1 MQLEFETYR
10 NAREADIQN
19 RLARFR
25 FERESELRDK
35 MDETYSLK
43 KQDWAERLELEF
55 QSREEA
61 ARKAIMSEIDARLRN
76 ERLTH
81 ETDLELMKEE
91 TVLEL
96 ELEMEERLGQ
106 FRSRKEEEVAT
117 QLERQLDKREEIM
130 RNKALIEIR
139 KREALIRA
147 EIEAQLGIK
156 RAEIRDRLHALTDKM
171 DNFKQMAE
179 EKLRA
184 SIEGEI
190 EGEIEQ
196 DEARLKEQQ
205 EEFEDLQSQDNRVEK
220 RQSWLQAI
228 ANQGMAPST
237 SQADPAV
244 LGARANNLQAAAGRQ
259 SFGLMGNQQDAPQPT
274 IGLAGMRAPQG
285 SARTLI
291 SGTAPKPVRP
301 SIINQSQAVSQPT
314 VPLPRPVERIIRQPV
329 QTPVQPQV
337 EQIPTEVPTELPAT
351 TPETVVQDESL
362 AESEI
367 QEPEITVEPSTTMLT
382 PVETLRPVSESATIT
397 PVEASV
403 LKPIE
408 DTKAPSAVITPVSGQ
423 VLSPKSTKMIRKPPV
438 MQPKLEHE
446 EE

>member
-1 MQLEFETYR
+1 
-10 NAREADIQN
+10 
-19 RLARFR
+19 
-25 FERESELRDK
+25 
-35 MDETYSLK
+35 
-43 KQDWAERLELEF
+43 
-55 QSREEA
+55 
-61 ARKAIMSEIDARLRN
+61 
-76 ERLTH
+76 
-81 ETDLELMKEE
+81 
-91 TVLEL
+91 
-96 ELEMEERLGQ
+96 
-106 FRSRKEEEVAT
+106 
-117 QLERQLDKREEIM
+117 
-130 RNKALIEIR
+130 
-139 KREALIRA
+139 
-147 EIEAQLGIK
+147 
-156 RAEIRDRLHALTDKM
+156 
-171 DNFKQMAE
+171 
-179 EKLRA
+179 
-184 SIEGEI
+184 
-190 EGEIEQ
+190 
-196 DEARLKEQQ
+196 
-205 EEFEDLQSQDNRVEK
+205 
-220 RQSWLQAI
+220 
-228 ANQGMAPST
+228 
-237 SQADPAV
+237 
-244 LGARANNLQAAAGRQ
+244 
-259 SFGLMGNQQDAPQPT
+259 
-274 IGLAGMRAPQG
+274 MRAPQG

-329 QTPVQPQV
+329 QTPVQPQA

>member
-1 MQLEFETYR
+1 
-10 NAREADIQN
+10 
-19 RLARFR
+19 
-25 FERESELRDK
+25 
-35 MDETYSLK
+35 
-43 KQDWAERLELEF
+43 
-55 QSREEA
+55 
-61 ARKAIMSEIDARLRN
+61 
-76 ERLTH
+76 
-81 ETDLELMKEE
+81 
-91 TVLEL
+91 
-96 ELEMEERLGQ
+96 
-106 FRSRKEEEVAT
+106 
-117 QLERQLDKREEIM
+117 M

-196 DEARLKEQQ
+196 DEERLKEQQ
-205 EEFEDLQSQDNRVEK
+205 EEFEDLQGQDNRVEK

-228 ANQGMAPST
+228 ANQGMAPSA
-237 SQADPAV
+237 SQADPAI
-244 LGARANNLQAAAGRQ
+244 LGARADNLQAAAGRQ

-291 SGTAPKPVRP
+291 SGSAPKPVRP
-301 SIINQSQAVSQPT
+301 SVIGQSQAVSQPT

-329 QTPVQPQV
+329 QTPIQPQV
-337 EQIPTEVPTELPAT
+337 DQIPDEIPTELPET
-351 TPETVVQDESL
+351 TSETLVQDEL
-362 AESEI
+362 LTQDEI
-367 QEPEITVEPSTTMLT
+367 QESELTQEQSTTMLT
-382 PVETLRPVSESATIT
+382 PVETLRPITESSTIT
-397 PVEASV
+397 PVKSSV

-408 DTKAPSAVITPVSGQ
+408 DTQATSAVITPVSGQ
-423 VLSPKSTKMIRKPPV
+423 VLSPKSTKIIPTPPI
-438 MQPKLEHE
+438 MQPSSEHE